1 MKGMI
6 LERNHKYFTNLHLIF
21 GNLNG
26 FHKQFNW
33 LITNCECYPQNEKYF
48 NLFSDWNP
56 VWISGEDLDEMV
68 MSEEFQWVSAVLSG
82 FKKEISKEDVFKYSE
97 PMWDSA
103 DLWENPVSIQHP
115 LAEIEIVPWDG
126 ALLLFTSKDDKY
138 ALLFKEKFPDA
149 QDLEEHNKEIYDN
162 NNPI

>member
-6 LERNHKYFTNLHLIF
+6 LDKGQEYFTNFQIIF
-21 GNLNG
+21 KNLNG

-33 LITNCECYPQNEKYF
+33 LVTDSFTCALKEEHAKLSKGEP
-48 NLFSDWNP
+48 LWM
-56 VWISGEDLDEMV
+56 SGEDLDKIV

-103 DLWENPVSIQHP
+103 NLWENPVSIQHP

-126 ALLLFTSKDDKY
+126 ALLLFISKDDKY